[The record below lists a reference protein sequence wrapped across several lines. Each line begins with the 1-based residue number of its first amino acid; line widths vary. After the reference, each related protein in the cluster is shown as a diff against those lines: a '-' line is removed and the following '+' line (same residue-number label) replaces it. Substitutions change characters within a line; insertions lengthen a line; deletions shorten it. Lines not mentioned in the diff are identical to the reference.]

1 MKIFGFLFI
10 ALFTFS
16 CLSDIALED
25 DVKAEE
31 NQKQILAYFATQNQT
46 PSPLSDG
53 SYYFVTK
60 SNPTGELASKGD
72 SLYVHYEF
80 SNLSTGKVLDSTNR
94 ATNSPYFLR
103 YGGANPVFITLLTAL
118 REGEQATM
126 VIPGTAQSFPDLP
139 AYTPLKVKVKSYVV
153 RTQDD
158 MIREFIAR
166 NGYQVTDTQTDG
178 LRYIRLKAGT
188 GDIPAK
194 GKVVKIKY
202 TGRFLSSKAFDGN
215 MARTDSLSVTIG
227 GTQTVPGFQMGI
239 EKMRLGEKAVI
250 VFPSALGYGANGNS
264 NIPGFTPLSFEIYLA
279 KID

>member
-10 ALFTFS
+10 AFFTFS

-25 DVKAEE
+25 DVKAKE
-31 NQKQILAYFATQNQT
+31 NQSQILAYFASQNQS
-46 PSPLSDG
+46 PSSLTDG
-53 SYYFVTK
+53 GYYFLTK
-60 SNPTGELASKGD
+60 SNPSGELASKGD

-80 SNLSTGKVLDSTNR
+80 SNLATGKVLDSTNR
-94 ATNSPYFLR
+94 ATNSPYFMR
-103 YGGANPVFITLLTAL
+103 YGFSNPVFVSLMSVL
-118 REGEQATM
+118 REGEQATL

-139 AYTPLKVKVKSYVV
+139 AYTPMKVKVKSYVV
-153 RTQDD
+153 RSQDD
-158 MIREFIAR
+158 MIREFISR
-166 NGYQVTDTQTDG
+166 NAYTVLDTQTDG

-188 GDIPAK
+188 GDIPAQ
-194 GKVVKIKY
+194 GKIVKIKY

-250 VFPSALGYGANGNS
+250 VFPSALGYGASGNS
-264 NIPGFTPLSFEIYLA
+264 TIPGYTPLSFEIYVA
-279 KID
+279 KIE

>member
-1 MKIFGFLFI
+1 MKVFGFLFI
-10 ALFTFS
+10 AFFTFS

-25 DVKAEE
+25 DVKAKE
-31 NQKQILAYFATQNQT
+31 NETQILAYFASQNQS
-46 PSPLSDG
+46 PSALTDG

-60 SNPTGELASKGD
+60 SNPSGELATKGD

-80 SNLSTGKVLDSTNR
+80 SNLATGKVLDSTNR

-103 YGGANPVFITLLTAL
+103 YGFGNPVFATLMTAL

-126 VIPGTAQSFPDLP
+126 VIPGTAQTFPDLP
-139 AYTPLKVKVKSYVV
+139 AYTAMKVKMKSYVV

-158 MIREFIAR
+158 MIREFITR
-166 NGYQVTDTQTDG
+166 NGYTVTESQADG
-178 LRYIRLKAGT
+178 LRYIRLQAGT
-188 GDIPAK
+188 GDIPAQ

-215 MARTDSLSVTIG
+215 MARTDSLSVTVG

-250 VFPSALGYGANGNS
+250 VFPSALGYGVNGNS
-264 NIPGFTPLSFEIYLA
+264 SIPGYTPLSFEIYVA
-279 KID
+279 KIE

>member
-25 DVKAEE
+25 DIKAEE
-31 NQKQILAYFATQNQT
+31 NKKQILAYFASQSQT
-46 PSPLSDG
+46 PTALSDG

-60 SNPTGELASKGD
+60 SNPSGELASKAD

-80 SNLSTGKVLDSTNR
+80 SNLATGKVLDSTNR
-94 ATNSPYFLR
+94 ATNSPYFFR
-103 YGGANPVFITLLTAL
+103 YGGANPVFATLMTVL

-126 VIPGTAQSFPDLP
+126 VIPGTAQAFPDLP
-139 AYTPLKVKVKSYVV
+139 AYTPLKVRIKSYVV
-153 RTQDD
+153 RTQEDQ
-158 MIREFIAR
+158 IREFIAR
-166 NGYQVTDTQTDG
+166 NNYVVTEAQTDG
-178 LRYIRLKAGT
+178 LRFIRLKAGT
-188 GDIPAK
+188 GDIPAQ

-202 TGRFLSSKAFDGN
+202 TGRFLSSRAFDGN
-215 MARTDSLSVTIG
+215 MSRTDSLSVTIG

-250 VFPSALGYGANGNS
+250 VFPSALGYGVKGNS
-264 NIPGFTPLSFEIYLA
+264 TIPGYTPLSFEIYVA
-279 KID
+279 KIQ

>member
-1 MKIFGFLFI
+1 MKVFGFLFI
-10 ALFTFS
+10 AFFTFS

-25 DVKAEE
+25 DVKAKE
-31 NQKQILAYFATQNQT
+31 NQTQILAYFASQNQ
-46 PSPLSDG
+46 SPIALSGG

-60 SNPTGELASKGD
+60 SNPSGELASKGD

-80 SNLSTGKVLDSTNR
+80 SNLATGKVLDSTNR
-94 ATNSPYFLR
+94 ATNSPYFLK
-103 YGGANPVFITLLTAL
+103 YGSGNPVFVSLFTAL

-139 AYTPLKVKVKSYVV
+139 AYTPLKVRIKSYVV

-158 MIREFIAR
+158 LIREYIAR
-166 NGYQVTDTQTDG
+166 NAYTVTETMDNG

-188 GDIPAK
+188 GDIPAQ
-194 GKVVKIKY
+194 GKIVKIKY
-202 TGRFLSSKAFDGN
+202 IGRFLSSKAFDGN
-215 MARTDSLSVTIG
+215 MARTDSMSVTIG

-264 NIPGFTPLSFEIYLA
+264 SIPGYTPLSFEIYIA
-279 KID
+279 KIE